1 MGLRNSTVTKQ
12 EMALNR
18 LTRISYNSSL
28 QSVCKNSKNNM
39 GKIKELPAEILVHIF
54 QQIPDLRAITKCYN
68 TNVRW
73 QRIVEEM
80 FKNNG
85 KKAFE

>member
-12 EMALNR
+12 EMA
-18 LTRISYNSSL
+18 SEHSSL
-28 QSVCKNSKNNM
+28 QSVCKNSNNNM

>member
-28 QSVCKNSKNNM
+28 QSVCKNSNNNM

>member
-1 MGLRNSTVTKQ
+1 MGLRNSTITKQ

-28 QSVCKNSKNNM
+28 QSVCKNSNNNM

>member
-1 MGLRNSTVTKQ
+1 MGLRNSTIAKQ

-28 QSVCKNSKNNM
+28 QNVCKNSNNNM